1 MDILL
6 TQIILCGM
14 FGLIT
19 GLVASFVLLER
30 ENTVFSVICS
40 MLGLTT
46 GMWVSILWI
55 FLTGGTSINAI
66 MVFVVVLT
74 TIVILLMVLSQIKEI
89 TRQFKYRTNKNTT
102 FFAFGGLVLLAFL
115 LMFSTMPI
123 YSSSHSIV
131 DMTDTSLSF
140 NTVESFVVD
149 STLAQE
155 IYESSLSDG
164 YGIISDIDFRYA
176 SLNFPRFSSS
186 ANVGDYLTFEITFNV
201 GTSGGAWDK
210 PYIKIAVFQDTDN
223 SGTVNSGDI
232 SWSPYLIKAVT
243 STGKWRSQVFYEN
256 SQPKGQLTAIM
267 LSNDDI
273 IFMPIFH
280 ANTIEVWKDDN
291 GKKFPLNTPSGYT
304 APYDQMSWELV
315 GDGLS
320 LKEDISAYAVVN
332 KGGSVTVK
340 GQLYCDETFTGSNL
354 LWVGAYDLNYQ
365 QDPFS
370 VGLGEN
376 LKSKTSS
383 FTITGGT
390 PGGPTVSAGGPYSGT
405 VGQSITFTG
414 SASGGTPPY
423 TQWKWTFSDGTTQTG
438 QTVSK
443 SFVSAGSHSASLTV
457 TDSASKTGTASA
469 TVTITG
475 GTPGGPTVSAG
486 GPYSG
491 TVGQSITFTGS
502 ASGGTPP
509 YTQWKWTFSDGT
521 TQTGQTVSK
530 SFVSAGSH
538 SASLTVTDSA
548 SKTGTA
554 SATVTISEGSTPPVI
569 DDIDISTY
577 IVTGC
582 LSLGCIG
589 AVVYGRKYL

>member
-390 PGGPTVSAGGPYSGT
+390 PGGPTVSLVVHLVVHLLILNGNGLLVMVLHKLVRLSAKVLFLLVHIVHLS
-405 VGQSITFTG
+405 G

-443 SFVSAGSHSASLTV
+443 SFN
-457 TDSASKTGTASA
+457 
-469 TVTITG
+469 
-475 GTPGGPTVSAG
+475 
-486 GPYSG
+486 
-491 TVGQSITFTGS
+491 
-502 ASGGTPP
+502 
-509 YTQWKWTFSDGT
+509 TQ
-521 TQTGQTVSK
+521 
-530 SFVSAGSH
+530 GSH